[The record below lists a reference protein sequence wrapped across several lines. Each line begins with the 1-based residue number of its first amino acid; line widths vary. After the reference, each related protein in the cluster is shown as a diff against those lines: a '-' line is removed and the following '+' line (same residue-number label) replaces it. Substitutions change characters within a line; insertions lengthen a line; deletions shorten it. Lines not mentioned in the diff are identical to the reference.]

1 MVQKYFGC
9 VVPVP
14 TIPRRR
20 TTMVLMQLLSKE
32 DVVGLSPRELE
43 VLDSLI
49 DSEIMQSAEI
59 KKILKDKVTDAVTAL
74 KKAR

>member
-1 MVQKYFGC
+1 
-9 VVPVP
+9 
-14 TIPRRR
+14 
-20 TTMVLMQLLSKE
+20 MVLMQLLSKE